1 MSLKYVCFEFTAQCR
16 NFRILSKNLNVFRVM
31 VEGSVVTSVKIFPV
45 RMCRGVPKWLH
56 FTMLQT
62 HFVVL
67 RSEIPVLV
75 QTCSFKLLVFEKQL
89 FVSVGR

>member
-1 MSLKYVCFEFTAQCR
+1 M
-16 NFRILSKNLNVFRVM
+16 SKNLNLFRVM
-31 VEGSVVTSVKIFPV
+31 VEGSVVTSVRRISTV
-45 RMCRGVPKWLH
+45 EMCRGVPKWLH
-56 FTMLQT
+56 FTRLQT